1 MYYVFVLKTVSE
13 LDEDPRPYQLDHVR
27 TGALGTKGRSTS
39 ERLKQTERS
48 QTAKVH
54 SILPTSKFFHLLV
67 SQFPPLVS
75 GM

>member
-39 ERLKQTERS
+39 ERLKQTQSGARLPRS
-48 QTAKVH
+48 IPSYQ
-54 SILPTSKFFHLLV
+54 LV
-67 SQFPPLVS
+67 SSFISLCLSFPHL
-75 GM
+75 